1 VELKIIT
8 MLMLEIKVTTEDNRL
23 RGIKEMVNKNLNA
36 MKQEEMEQLLRLLAL

>member
-1 VELKIIT
+1 MELKIIT